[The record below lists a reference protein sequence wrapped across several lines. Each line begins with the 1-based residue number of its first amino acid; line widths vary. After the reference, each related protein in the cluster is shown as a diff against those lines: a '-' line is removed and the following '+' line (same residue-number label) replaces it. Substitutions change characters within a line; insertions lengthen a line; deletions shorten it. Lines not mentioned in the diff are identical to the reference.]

1 MVDNAGQSAQWR
13 FKPNADKGFAARF
26 ALAEEAKSAEE
37 DAFLWSMADLMTLLL
52 VFFVLLYAN
61 AIHRPETAVLE
72 AEQAGAAVTSSAEAR
87 SDFSTKTPPTEPHQ
101 RAHSPLPAAGS
112 ASEPQIDYHPLR
124 CSAALPLQ
132 AEHSPRLAAERVEST
147 PTEPTDE
154 TVAPSPEPPAANL
167 RSQAE
172 GPVEPLNPAMID
184 GLKDSFSNDFYV
196 RWDERRP
203 VFVLGE
209 RITFNIGEAMLLADS
224 QSALQRIADL
234 IAPQRHYQIIVSG
247 HTDDIAIHT
256 QKFPSNWELSAAR
269 AASVAKFLASHG
281 IAPQRLIIQ
290 GKSEFHPLAANTS
303 DENRRTNRRVEIS
316 LIKGE
321 GAADY
326 F

>member
-1 MVDNAGQSAQWR
+1 MFDNVGQSAQWR

-26 ALAEEAKSAEE
+26 SLAEEAKAAEE

-61 AIHRPETAVLE
+61 AINRPETAAQE
-72 AEQAGAAVTSSAEAR
+72 PEQASTTVASSSVIH
-87 SDFSTKTPPTEPHQ
+87 SDRLPEVPPTK
-101 RAHSPLPAAGS
+101 SK
-112 ASEPQIDYHPLR
+112 
-124 CSAALPLQ
+124 
-132 AEHSPRLAAERVEST
+132 
-147 PTEPTDE
+147 PTDE
-154 TVAPSPEPPAANL
+154 TVAPNPEPPAANL

-172 GPVEPLNPAMID
+172 GPVEPLNPAMMN

-196 RWDERRP
+196 RWDEKQP

-209 RITFNIGEAMLLADS
+209 RITFNMGDAKLLTDS
-224 QSALQRIADL
+224 QSALKRIADL

-269 AASVAKFLASHG
+269 AASVAKFLASQG

-290 GKSEFHPLAANTS
+290 GKSEFHPLVVNTS
-303 DENRRTNRRVEIS
+303 DENRRANRRVEIS

-321 GAADY
+321 QASDRL
-326 F
+326 